1 MFLRSAHTQALAWH
15 NLEVTK
21 ERVWLSRAVTSKGV
35 AVPPLHS
42 QGDSNKAV
50 DTAAPGVVDVT
61 AVELTEVEAVRHSL
75 TTFLGDGVE
84 TIAHQVARLRT
95 ARSNLTSLRSTITGT
110 SVILVDLTSRMDTI
124 Q

>member
-61 AVELTEVEAVRHSL
+61 AVELTEVEAVLRHSL
-75 TTFLGDGVE
+75 TTFPGDGVE
-84 TIAHQVARLRT
+84 TTAHRVARLRT
-95 ARSNLTSLRSTITGT
+95 AHSNLTSLRSTITGT
-110 SVILVDLTSRMDTI
+110 SVILVDLT
-124 Q
+124 